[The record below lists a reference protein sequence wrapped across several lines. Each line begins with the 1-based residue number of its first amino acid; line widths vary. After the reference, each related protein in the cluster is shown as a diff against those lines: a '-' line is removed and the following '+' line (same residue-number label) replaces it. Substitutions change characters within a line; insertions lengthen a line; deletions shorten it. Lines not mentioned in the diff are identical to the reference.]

1 MGRSDDKLPTFKII
15 KSVRK
20 LVATLLPIVTSMKE
34 DWVIVV
40 PESAVVIASQFGI
53 NQVAYE
59 FIRRGGRVRILL
71 YDILYSIIRLY
82 EKC

>member
-1 MGRSDDKLPTFKII
+1 
-15 KSVRK
+15 
-20 LVATLLPIVTSMKE
+20 MKE